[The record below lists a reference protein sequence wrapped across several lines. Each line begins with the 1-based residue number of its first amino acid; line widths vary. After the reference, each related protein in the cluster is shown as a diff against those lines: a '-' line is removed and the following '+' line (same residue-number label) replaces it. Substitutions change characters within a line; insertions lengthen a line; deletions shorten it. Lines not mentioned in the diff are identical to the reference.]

1 VEVKTLDDVSKCFQA
16 LLMSPQVIQML
27 LHLLDR
33 MSATAWHVGFCR
45 HTMRLASRIS
55 FSTLAL
61 CGLDLSMSFH
71 LEHLHAIRCYQDA
84 QQSDCSGIHS
94 SRASAN
100 KARFLLPGPPEEQ
113 SSVGGPGRISK
124 SAHGLTTT

>member
-1 VEVKTLDDVSKCFQA
+1 MEVKTLDDVSKCFQA

-33 MSATAWHVGFCR
+33 MSATAKHVGFCR
-45 HTMRLASRIS
+45 HTSRIS

-71 LEHLHAIRCYQDA
+71 LEHLHAIRYY
-84 QQSDCSGIHS
+84 
-94 SRASAN
+94 
-100 KARFLLPGPPEEQ
+100 
-113 SSVGGPGRISK
+113 
-124 SAHGLTTT
+124 